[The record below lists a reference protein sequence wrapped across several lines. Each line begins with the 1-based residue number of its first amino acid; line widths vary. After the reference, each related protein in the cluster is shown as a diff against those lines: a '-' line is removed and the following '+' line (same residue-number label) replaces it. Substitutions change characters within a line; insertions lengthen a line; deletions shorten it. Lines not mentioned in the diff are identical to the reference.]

1 MAIKKKWPNNVSSL
15 STNKATLV
23 LRLEKIDDTRNH
35 LLEEIK
41 HKIQKV
47 FGANSYVCKSYHG
60 KTGRGPFCPPPPPI
74 LNRVNNQNLV
84 NVTKVFLLMVPYAEA
99 NVLQALM
106 APEYW
111 EALE

>member
-1 MAIKKKWPNNVSSL
+1 MLRGKALLNYTNLFSPNGYKKKWPNNVSSL

-47 FGANSYVCKSYHG
+47 FGANSYVCKS
-60 KTGRGPFCPPPPPI
+60 
-74 LNRVNNQNLV
+74 
-84 NVTKVFLLMVPYAEA
+84 
-99 NVLQALM
+99 
-106 APEYW
+106 
-111 EALE
+111 

>member
-23 LRLEKIDDTRNH
+23 LR
-35 LLEEIK
+35 LEEIK

-60 KTGRGPFCPPPPPI
+60 KTGRGPFCPPLPI